1 MRILVTLAGLI
12 VGLLLTSF
20 SIGADAK
27 ATPEATPEQA
37 ATVYPRV
44 GYYVPGG
51 TDGKRTVYRSKRVRI
66 VWTLSQY
73 HVNPR
78 YYRAYFSI
86 RNQTTGRRIQV
97 SCNDFTSFASSK
109 EEYHLSIDPRPA
121 DTHRWVTAVAT
132 SCSRNPRWH
141 TGLFPGVTAYNRF
154 YTEFTAVPKKNQRA
168 APVIAFKGAWWGTVL
183 LNPYAKYWGTG
194 R

>member
-27 ATPEATPEQA
+27 AAHERA

-51 TDGKRTVYRSKRVRI
+51 TDGQRTVYPGKRVRI

-73 HVNPR
+73 NANPR

-86 RNQTTGRRIQV
+86 RNQTTDRRIQV

-121 DTHRWVTAVAT
+121 PTHRWATAVAT

-154 YTEFTAVPKKNQRA
+154 YAEFTAVPKENQRA
-168 APVIAFKGAWWGTVL
+168 TPVIAFKQDWWGTRL
-183 LNPYAKYWGTG
+183 LNPYAKYWKPQ
-194 R
+194 